1 MGCGGS
7 KFVPIDE
14 SVEKVVEMLS
24 NRPHN
29 DHFTHKFRANAH

>member
-7 KFVPIDE
+7 KQINMDE
-14 SVEKVVEMLS
+14 SVEKCVEMLS

-29 DHFTHKFRANAH
+29 DYFIHKFRANAN